1 MGERGRSQVRS
12 HWWRRVAGTCVCF
25 GLLTHTTHAQTPD
38 TAGESAAPATVT
50 ASPSPVKKDAV
61 RVYLGMWTT
70 HLKEDVVALDN
81 NWIVGISGRG
91 YFGATFRN
99 SFGRRAV
106 AGGLQRTVLAVAPRP
121 IGVALGFRLGF
132 ITGYDG
138 RLMRLARKTP
148 VLPLVQP
155 FVSVDVTR
163 VGLEVKYTFVVAS
176 AVVSY
181 RF

>member
-1 MGERGRSQVRS
+1 MGGRVPSHTRS
-12 HWWRRVAGTCVCF
+12 GWWIRVAGTCACL
-25 GLLTHTTHAQTPD
+25 GLLTHTVHAQTPD
-38 TAGESAAPATVT
+38 TPAEQAALATTT
-50 ASPSPVKKDAV
+50 ASAVRTDAL

-70 HLKEDVVALDN
+70 HLNEDVVALDN

-106 AGGLQRTVLAVAPRP
+106 AGGLQRTVLSVAPRP

-163 VGLEVKYTFVVAS
+163 VGLEVNYTFVVAS